1 MNKKLLFGVI
11 LILTCV
17 TIVVIVLIK
26 FNVRYNKLII
36 NSNEWNSI
44 INNRSISTSIA
55 LEDIEFN
62 DYSLLIDNEHSI
74 IYYSVVNS
82 NKKYN
87 PSVKYVTNNK
97 TNIVVNDS
105 ITDAKLE
112 LTDSLKIMIYNDKEY
127 RIYNLVVTN
136 YPILNVIYKDVNNDK
151 KKVSIELELFDNHV
165 DSPQRVL
172 KSDGYL
178 RIINENQEYSFSLI
192 KESLGHNKR
201 ENYISIFGM
210 EKRDEYIIKK
220 VDNSVNNERYVWLFI
235 NNKYNG
241 LYSLG
246 PKEERRIDNFERNRE
261 NNK

>member
-1 MNKKLLFGVI
+1 M
-11 LILTCV
+11 ILTCV
-17 TIVVIVLIK
+17 TIGVIIIIK
-26 FNVRYNKLII
+26 YNVRYNKLII
-36 NSNEWNSI
+36 EPHEWNSI
-44 INNRSISTSIA
+44 ISNRSMSTDIA
-55 LEDIEFN
+55 LENIEFN
-62 DYSLLIDNEHSI
+62 DYSLLIDNDNSI
-74 IYYSVVNS
+74 IYYSVINT

-97 TNIVVNDS
+97 TNIVVSGS

-112 LTDSLKIMIYNDKEY
+112 QIDSLKIMIYNDSEY

-136 YPILNVIYKDVNNDK
+136 YPILNLVYKEDINGK
-151 KKVSIELELFDNHV
+151 KRVPVELELFDNHV

-172 KSDGYL
+172 KSDGFL

-192 KESLGHNKR
+192 MESLGHNKR
-201 ENYISIFGM
+201 GNYISIFGM

-220 VDNSVNNERYVWLFI
+220 VDNSINNERYVLFFI

-261 NNK
+261 SNK